1 MLTATLTLSTRPTG
15 VAAGAS
21 YGGCRINWIQGNDR
35 GRTFKA
41 LVSHDGT
48 VVADAEISTE
58 ELWSMQHDVRD
69 PS

>member
-21 YGGCRINWIQGNDR
+21 YGGFRINWIQGNDL

-41 LVSHDGT
+41 LVNHDGT
-48 VVADAEISTE
+48 VVADARISTE